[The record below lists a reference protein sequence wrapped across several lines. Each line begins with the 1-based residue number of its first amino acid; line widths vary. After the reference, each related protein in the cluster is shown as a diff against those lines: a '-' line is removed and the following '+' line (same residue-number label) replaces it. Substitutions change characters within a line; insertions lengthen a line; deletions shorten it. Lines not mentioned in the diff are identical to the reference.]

1 MLVSRRNTRFSAL
14 IGPAF
19 VGIALITGFTLI
31 SLKAVQAA
39 DRTEDIASRAS
50 RNSQQAT
57 FKVRKRGKA
66 LKGEIGLFVQ
76 PAWAKR
82 PFRYDSKIRCR

>member
-39 DRTEDIASRAS
+39 DRTEDIASRPKDPVAS
-50 RNSQQAT
+50 R
-57 FKVRKRGKA
+57 
-66 LKGEIGLFVQ
+66 
-76 PAWAKR
+76 
-82 PFRYDSKIRCR
+82 